1 MFLEQTLSVNSR
13 RSEVARHQ
21 RAVSALQKKFAD
33 ESKKEAAKSKNLYSI
48 ERTITKSTPAST
60 LRSKQQQIARLLD
73 EIAKIQDKKADMSK
87 KLADQD
93 ARLGRAKG
101 LLAKE
106 EDAER
111 KKVIDA
117 EKQREREQLTH
128 QRRITN
134 ELRNQYTL
142 QQRPTIQPI
151 RSVKYDVFVSYA
163 SEDKEDFV
171 KPLVVALQATGY
183 KVWYDEF
190 TLKVGDSLRRSIDAG
205 LANSRYGIV
214 VFSRAFFE
222 KNWTQYELD
231 GLVDR
236 EMDGH
241 KVILPIWHLVTKDQV
256 QAYSPSLADK
266 KAINT
271 SLSTL
276 DEVVAQLAEVLG
288 AEHNE

>member
-13 RSEVARHQ
+13 RSEVARYQ
-21 RAVSALQKKFAD
+21 RTVSDLQKKIAD

-60 LRSKQQQIARLLD
+60 LRSKQQQITRRLD

-93 ARLGRAKG
+93 ARLGKAKG
-101 LLAKE
+101 SLAKE

-117 EKQREREQLTH
+117 EKRREREQLNH

-134 ELRNQYTL
+134 ELRNQYTF
-142 QQRPTIQPI
+142 QQRSTIQPI
-151 RSVKYDVFVSYA
+151 RPVKYDVFVSHA

-171 KPLVVALQATGY
+171 KPLVVALQAAGY

-205 LANSRYGIV
+205 LANSRYGLV

-236 EMDGH
+236 EMNGH

-276 DEVVAQLAEVLG
+276 DEVVAQLAEVLD
-288 AEHNE
+288 AEKT